1 MNSVWSGYERLRDP
15 NSTDNWRD
23 VFWKIPLMIW
33 DETQVVDVR
42 SNYVASVHA
51 ATTMVQQ
58 GSGFIVNISFF
69 DGK

>member
-1 MNSVWSGYERLRDP
+1 
-15 NSTDNWRD
+15 
-23 VFWKIPLMIW
+23 MIW